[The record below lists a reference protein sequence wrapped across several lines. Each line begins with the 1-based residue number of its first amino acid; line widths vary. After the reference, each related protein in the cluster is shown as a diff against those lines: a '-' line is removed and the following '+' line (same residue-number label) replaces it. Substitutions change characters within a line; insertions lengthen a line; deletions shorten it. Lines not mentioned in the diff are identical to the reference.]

1 MTQATGSL
9 YQATAIAI
17 GGRAL
22 LIEGP
27 PGCGKTTLAL
37 TLIDRGATL
46 IGDDGVH
53 LRAEAGVVFAAPPRA
68 TAGVIEVRGVGL
80 ATLATTTAPVALVL
94 RAQEGVPRYVER
106 ADAIELAGCFVPLL
120 PFDLRSP
127 AAALRAEYALAL
139 HGLSPGVT
147 A

>member
-1 MTQATGSL
+1 MRQTAGSL
-9 YQATAIAI
+9 HQATAVAI
-17 GGRAL
+17 GHRAL

-37 TLIDRGATL
+37 MLIDRGATL

-53 LRAEAGVVFAAPPRA
+53 LRAEAGVLFAAPPHA
-68 TAGVIEVRGVGL
+68 TAGLIEVRGVGM
-80 ATLATTTAPVALVL
+80 ATLPTTTAAVALVL
-94 RAQEGVPRYVER
+94 RANDVVPRFVER
-106 ADAIELAGCFVPLL
+106 VDAVELAGCTVPLL

-139 HGLSPGVT
+139 HGLSPGAT